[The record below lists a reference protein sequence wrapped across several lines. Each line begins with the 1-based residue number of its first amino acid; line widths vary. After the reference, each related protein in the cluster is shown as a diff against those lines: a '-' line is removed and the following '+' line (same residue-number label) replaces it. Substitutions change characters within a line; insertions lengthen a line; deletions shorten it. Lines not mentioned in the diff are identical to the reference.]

1 MNKVLAIFA
10 LAIVVVLVGLSKPL
24 IAGQDGPGQSVK
36 IGSPPLLNTPPLSPF
51 GQDGPGQ

>member
-1 MNKVLAIFA
+1 MNKVLVIFA

-36 IGSPPLLNTPPLSPF
+36 IGSPPQLTTPPMIPF